1 MKSPQQESPFSE
13 ALTRDHWDVPIRV
26 RLLPYVEFTAWLDEE
41 LEKLV
46 ERCGAEA
53 APQGGTAAA
62 TLRRGAP
69 SPTAQRP

>member
-1 MKSPQQESPFSE
+1 MKSPQQESLFSE

-46 ERCGAEA
+46 ERWA
-53 APQGGTAAA
+53 AKKPRKAW
-62 TLRRGAP
+62 LPPLPRR
-69 SPTAQRP
+69 R